1 MDDYCYGAAH
11 EIYAGAFSKD
21 FIGLT
26 FTDAAESVMLSLSD
40 VIRRIYLSHL
50 HKVTIRP
57 GFSGTV

>member
-26 FTDAAESVMLSLSD
+26 FTDAAESVMLTVTQSFRRHSSNLS
-40 VIRRIYLSHL
+40 ITLA
-50 HKVTIRP
+50 
-57 GFSGTV
+57 